1 MKTVISNPKE
11 LSFADYMALT
21 MDDDALPLRT
31 AIGSELAL
39 KQYII
44 TTEEREDVT
53 VQILG
58 ISDGEKVYRTTSKSF
73 IKSFTDLIDI
83 ASEIGQEIHHI
94 KVCSGTSKRGRTFMT
109 CKLID

>member
-21 MDDDALPLRT
+21 MDEDALPLRT

-53 VQILG
+53 VQIL
-58 ISDGEKVYRTTSKSF
+58 
-73 IKSFTDLIDI
+73 
-83 ASEIGQEIHHI
+83 
-94 KVCSGTSKRGRTFMT
+94 
-109 CKLID
+109 